1 MQKELRAI
9 SNHQMDNNQKDKPNE
24 RNGKAESESHYEASG
39 YGQNNP
45 DDSIWDGDYQPLS
58 DAYNTGNPADSKSE
72 MDIMEEEISRKSKYK
87 KLLVIFWGLMGAGIA
102 GAIILFAGI
111 SLGWFGFMP
120 TFEELEDPQTFLASE
135 IYSHDGELMGT
146 YYVENRSKT
155 NFAEISPNLI
165 NALIA
170 TEDIR
175 FYEHSGIDAKA
186 LVRVAY
192 GAVTGQNKGGGS
204 TITQQLAKNLF
215 PREFNQSSFQ
225 LAFRKFK
232 EWVIAVKLEQQ
243 YSKDEI
249 ITMYLDKIDFLN
261 LAVGIKTAS
270 RVYFSTIPAD
280 LDVLQSAMLVGIVQN
295 PSLYNPL
302 RRPGLVIERRNVV
315 LSQMVKYGYLD
326 AVVSDSLKREPLG
339 LEYQRVDHNIGI
351 ATYFKE
357 YLRGQMMDWC
367 RNNLK
372 ADGTPYDLYRDGLR
386 IHTTIDARMQRHAE
400 DAVYEHLGKDLQPA
414 FFTHWRGHRYA
425 PFVFDPEVIQEQV
438 ERLMHQ
444 AMRRSERYRKLTR
457 EGVSEDS
464 ILVSFN
470 TPTQMTV
477 FSWEG
482 NIDTIM
488 TPMDSIRY
496 FKHFLRAG
504 MMAVDPA
511 SGQVRAY
518 VGGPD
523 YRYFK
528 YDQVMQARRQVG
540 STFKPFLYTLA
551 MQEGAT
557 TGEFSPCTYVPNIP
571 VSIELPDG
579 TYWTPRNS
587 SREKE
592 GEMVTL
598 KWALAHSIN
607 WISAYLMKRFSPLAL
622 TQLAQRMG
630 ITSDIP
636 PVPAIALGTPDI
648 SVYEMVGA
656 MNTYANKGIH
666 VKPFFVTRIEDKY
679 GNTIGTFF
687 PETNEAMNEET
698 AYLMIRLMQGV
709 VETGTGIRLRFRY
722 GFRHEIAGKTGTTQ
736 NNSDGWF
743 IGIVPQLT
751 AGVWVGCEDRSAHFR
766 TITLGQGANM
776 ALPIWALFM
785 QKVYDDPELD
795 ITKDPFPPPSR
806 PLKVEVDC
814 DKYDQQF
821 RRDQFYDS
829 RDF

>member
-1 MQKELRAI
+1 MEE
-9 SNHQMDNNQKDKPNE
+9 NQ
-24 RNGKAESESHYEASG
+24 NGKNKDHPNSSDTESQFEASG
-39 YGQNNP
+39 YGKATPVDIDPNETAPNYFQPSGNNV
-45 DDSIWDGDYQPLS
+45 
-58 DAYNTGNPADSKSE
+58 KSQI
-72 MDIMEEEISRKSKYK
+72 DVMEEELSRKFQYK
-87 KLLVIFWGLMGAGIA
+87 KYLLFFWGIIAAGFI
-102 GAIILFAGI
+102 GVVILFTGI

-135 IYSHDGELMGT
+135 IFSHDGEMIGT
-146 YYVENRSKT
+146 YYIENRSKSH
-155 NFAEISPNLI
+155 FAEISPHLI

-175 FYEHSGIDAKA
+175 FYDHSGIDFKA
-186 LVRVAY
+186 LGRVAY
-192 GAVTGQNKGGGS
+192 GAVTMQDLGGGS

-215 PREFNQSSFQ
+215 PREYNQTTLK

-232 EWVIAVKLEQQ
+232 EWVIAVKLEQR

-249 ITMYLDKIDFLN
+249 ITMYLDKFDFLN

-270 RVYFSTIPAD
+270 RVYFSTTTAD
-280 LDVLQSAMLVGIVQN
+280 LDIVQSALLVGMVKN

-302 RRPGLVIERRNVV
+302 RRPDLAMQRRNIV
-315 LSQMVKYGYLD
+315 LSQMVKYGFLD
-326 AVVSDSLKREPLG
+326 AQFADSLKREPLG
-339 LEYQRVDHNIGI
+339 LQFQRVDHNIGI

-357 YLRGQMMDWC
+357 YLRGQMMQWC
-367 RNNLK
+367 RNNFK

-386 IHTTIDARMQRHAE
+386 IYTTIDARMQQYAE
-400 DAVYEHLGKDLQPA
+400 DAVTEHLGSDLQPA
-414 FFTHWRGHRYA
+414 FFNHWRGHRHA
-425 PFVFDPEVIQEQV
+425 PFVFEPEEIQEQV
-438 ERLMHQ
+438 ENVMFQ
-444 AMRRSERYRKLTR
+444 AMRRSDRYKMLSK
-457 EGVSEDS
+457 EGISDDS
-464 ILVSFN
+464 IRAIFN
-470 TPTQMTV
+470 TPTHMTV
-477 FSWEG
+477 FSWRG
-482 NIDTIM
+482 DIDTLM

-504 MMAVDPA
+504 LMAVDPA
-511 SGQVRAY
+511 TGQVRAY

-528 YDQVMQARRQVG
+528 YDQVTQGRRQVG

-551 MQEGAT
+551 MQEGAA
-557 TGEFSPCTYVPNIP
+557 TGEFSPCSYVPNIP

-579 TYWTPRNS
+579 TYWTPKNS
-587 SREKE
+587 SRENE

-607 WISAYLMKRFSPLAL
+607 WISAYLMKRFSPLAVS
-622 TQLAQRMG
+622 QMAQRMG
-630 ITSDIP
+630 VTSDIP

-679 GNTIGTFF
+679 GNTIEAFH

-698 AYLMIRLMQGV
+698 AYLMLQLMQGV
-709 VETGTGIRLRFRY
+709 VESGTGIRLKYKY
-722 GFRHEIAGKTGTTQ
+722 GFRNEIAGKTGTTQ

-743 IGIVPQLT
+743 MGIVPQLT
-751 AGVWVGCEDRSAHFR
+751 TGVWVGCEDRSAHFR

-776 ALPIWALFM
+776 ALPVWALFM
-785 QKVYDDPELD
+785 QKVYDDPDLG

-806 PLKVEVDC
+806 PLKVEIDC
-814 DKYDQQF
+814 EKFDKQHQ
-821 RRDQFYDS
+821 RDPLFNN

>member
-1 MQKELRAI
+1 MEE
-9 SNHQMDNNQKDKPNE
+9 NQ
-24 RNGKAESESHYEASG
+24 NGKNKNQPTSPGNESHFEASG
-39 YGQNNP
+39 YGKASPEDSDPNVALNESPSEDFQRSENNV
-45 DDSIWDGDYQPLS
+45 
-58 DAYNTGNPADSKSE
+58 KSQI
-72 MDIMEEEISRKSKYK
+72 DVMEEELRRKSQHKKY
-87 KLLVIFWGLMGAGIA
+87 LLFFWGIIATGFAGVV
-102 GAIILFAGI
+102 ILFTGI

-135 IYSHDGELMGT
+135 IYSHDSEMIGT
-146 YYVENRSKT
+146 YYVENRSKSH
-155 NFAEISPNLI
+155 FGEISPHLI

-175 FYEHSGIDAKA
+175 FYNHSGIDFKA
-186 LVRVAY
+186 LGRVAY
-192 GAVTGQNKGGGS
+192 GALTMQDLGGGS

-215 PREFNQSSFQ
+215 PREYNQTTME
-225 LAFRKFK
+225 LTFRKFK
-232 EWVIAVKLEQQ
+232 EWVIAVKLEQR

-249 ITMYLDKIDFLN
+249 ITMYLDKFDFLN

-270 RVYFSTIPAD
+270 RVYFSTAPAE
-280 LDVLQSAMLVGIVQN
+280 LDIVQSALLVGMVKN

-302 RRPGLVIERRNVV
+302 RRPDLTMQRRNIV
-315 LSQMVKYGYLD
+315 LGQMVKYGYLD
-326 AVVSDSLKREPLG
+326 AQLADSLKKEPLG
-339 LEYQRVDHNIGI
+339 LQFQRVDHNIGI

-357 YLRGQMMDWC
+357 YLRGQMMHWC
-367 RNNLK
+367 RNNFK

-386 IHTTIDARMQRHAE
+386 IYTTIDARLQRYAE
-400 DAVYEHLGKDLQPA
+400 EAVTEHLGLDLQPA
-414 FFTHWRGHRYA
+414 FFRHWKGHKNA
-425 PFVFDPEVIQEQV
+425 PFVFEPEEIQVQV
-438 ERLMHQ
+438 ERIMLQ
-444 AMRRSERYRKLTR
+444 AMRRTERYKWLSK

-464 ILVSFN
+464 IRIIFN
-470 TPTQMTV
+470 TPTHMTV

-482 NIDTIM
+482 DIDTLM

-504 MMAVDPA
+504 VMAVDPS

-528 YDQVMQARRQVG
+528 YDQVTQGRRQVG

-551 MQEGAT
+551 MQEGAA

-579 TYWTPRNS
+579 TYWTPKNS

-592 GEMVTL
+592 GEMVTM

-607 WISAYLMKRFSPLAL
+607 WISAYLMKRFSPLAVS
-622 TQLAQRMG
+622 QMAQRMG
-630 ITSDIP
+630 VTSDIP

-679 GNTIGTFF
+679 GNAIEAFY

-698 AYLMIRLMQGV
+698 AYLMLQLMQGV
-709 VETGTGIRLRFRY
+709 VESGTGIRLKYKY
-722 GFRHEIAGKTGTTQ
+722 GFRNEIAGKTGTTQ

-743 IGIVPQLT
+743 MGIVPQLT
-751 AGVWVGCEDRSAHFR
+751 TGVWVGCEDRSAHFR

-785 QKVYDDPELD
+785 QKVYDDPDLG
-795 ITKDPFPPPSR
+795 ITKDPFPLPSR
-806 PLKVEVDC
+806 PLKVETDC
-814 DKYDQQF
+814 EKFDMQHRKDPLLNI
-821 RRDQFYDS
+821 